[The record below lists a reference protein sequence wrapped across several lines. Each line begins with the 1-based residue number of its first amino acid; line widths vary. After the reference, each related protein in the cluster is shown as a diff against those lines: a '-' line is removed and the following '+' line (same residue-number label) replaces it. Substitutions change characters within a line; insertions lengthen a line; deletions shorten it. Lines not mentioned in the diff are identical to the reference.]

1 VNKKTLCVLVHA
13 VAIPGLVAR
22 KPRRLLV
29 GIWPEA
35 VMFAHWFGDS
45 AVDYSDGPALYR
57 TLSICLPSL

>member
-1 VNKKTLCVLVHA
+1 VCTRA
-13 VAIPGLVAR
+13 VATSGLVAR

-29 GIWPEA
+29 GIRLKA